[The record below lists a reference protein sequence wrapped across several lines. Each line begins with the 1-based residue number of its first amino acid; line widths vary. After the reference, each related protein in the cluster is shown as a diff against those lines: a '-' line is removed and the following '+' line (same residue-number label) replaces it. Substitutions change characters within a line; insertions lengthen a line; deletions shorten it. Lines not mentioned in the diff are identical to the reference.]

1 MTEIKW
7 QEPPPVQR
15 TLARGKGSK
24 WRDFA
29 DALRA
34 RPGQWALMSDDMAVS
49 VVTNTVKKGGSP
61 AFRPPGS
68 FEATSRRRADHSYGR
83 GSIWVRYVG
92 TEATRFASE
101 VGQVVDYDDAHCV
114 VTK

>member
-7 QEPPPVQR
+7 QEPPPKQR
-15 TLARGKGSK
+15 TRKGSSK

-49 VVTNTVKKGGSP
+49 VITTVNRGGSP
-61 AFRPPGS
+61 AFRPSGS
-68 FEATSRRRADHSYGR
+68 FEATSRRRADHGHGR
-83 GSIWVRYVG
+83 GSVWVRYVG
-92 TEATRFASE
+92 SEATR
-101 VGQVVDYDDAHCV
+101 
-114 VTK
+114 